1 MFGSRIREWGPL
13 DWCVAVLIVLA
24 LVAGGIYGGS
34 KLLRRCDNGLSEIDG
49 ECIGVTTKS
58 FEADDDIGSLL
69 DAIAKENDRVA
80 SESGTPYVRVA
91 LMTAFTSG
99 DRSAMTS
106 DMIRRALA
114 GSLAALEEAN
124 DGAGGPQVQ
133 LMLAPIGQQL
143 DQWKPVIAKLDTLA
157 DDKDHPLVGVTG
169 IPSSQTSTREALAE
183 LTARKLPTVGPVIN
197 ASSMNFDYFFKT
209 SPDDKEFANALRHY
223 LDTYPQGKKNGLL
236 LLDRHTGDV
245 YSRDLMRTLKAR
257 FGKDYDLTA
266 SPSLFTGSS
275 GSDEG
280 EPGIF
285 FDAVGKICN
294 QGTDT
299 VFFAGRDQDLPGF
312 IDALSDEGS
321 CTHGKPLRILK
332 TGIGLEPTL
341 TRPEVK
347 RDLRKANATI
357 VDAASFDPRWEKPG
371 SADRPAGVDDFL
383 DRFNEVRNKHTLGE
397 KPLADGYAASYYDGL
412 RLLTE
417 AMKRTFADLNKGQD
431 SEQLPTRQE
440 LYTTLSQS
448 TVNSSG
454 MLQGATGTYGFA
466 GQDTNDRWSACKP
479 VPVVEFPETR
489 HDKKLPLYRTYDD
502 GGCSRAAR

>member
-13 DWCVAVLIVLA
+13 DWCVAAVVVLA

-34 KLLRRCDNGLSEIDG
+34 KLLRKCDNGLSDIDG
-49 ECIGVTTKS
+49 QCIGVTTQS

-69 DAIAKENDRVA
+69 DAIADENDQVA

-91 LMTAFTSG
+91 LMMSFTSG
-99 DRSAMTS
+99 DKSAMTG

-114 GSLAALEEAN
+114 GSLAALKEAN
-124 DGAGGPQVQ
+124 AGAGGPQVQ
-133 LMLAPIGQQL
+133 LMLAPIGSQL
-143 DQWKPVIAKLDTLA
+143 DQWRPVVKKLDTLA
-157 DDKDHPLVGVTG
+157 ADGKHPLVGVTG
-169 IPSSQTSTREALAE
+169 IPSSQTDTKQALEELSTR
-183 LTARKLPTVGPVIN
+183 KIPTVGPVIN
-197 ASSMNFDYFFKT
+197 ASSMNFPYFFKT
-209 SPDDKEFANALRHY
+209 SPDDKEFANALRNY
-223 LDTYPQGKKNGLL
+223 LRTYPQGKKKGLL

-245 YSRDLMRTLKAR
+245 YSADLTNTLKDR
-257 FGKDYDLTA
+257 FGKDYGLTT
-266 SPSLFTGSS
+266 SSSLFTGSS

-280 EPGIF
+280 EPGLF
-285 FDAVGKICN
+285 VDAVGKICRER
-294 QGTDT
+294 TDT

-321 CTHGKPLRILK
+321 CNHGGPLRILK

-341 TRPEVK
+341 TKPEVK
-347 RDLRKANATI
+347 RDLKKAKATI
-357 VDAASFDPRWEKPG
+357 VDAASFDPGWEKAG

-383 DRFNEVRNKHTLGE
+383 DRFDELRTAHTLGE

-417 AMKRTFADLNKGQD
+417 AMKRTFAEMNKSGKT
-431 SEQLPTRQE
+431 EQLPTRQE
-440 LYTTLSQS
+440 LYTMLSQP

-466 GQDTNDRWSACKP
+466 GQDTHNRWSVCKP
-479 VPVVEFPETR
+479 VPVVEFPAPR
-489 HDKKLPLYRTYDD
+489 HDRKLSLYRTYDNGD
-502 GGCSRAAR
+502 CPG

>member
-13 DWCVAVLIVLA
+13 DWCVAVLVVLA

-34 KLLRRCDNGLSEIDG
+34 KLLRRCDDGLSDIDG
-49 ECIGVTTKS
+49 QCIGVTTQS
-58 FEADDDIGSLL
+58 FEADPDIGSLL
-69 DAIAKENDRVA
+69 DAIADENDQVA

-91 LMTAFTSG
+91 LMMAFTSG
-99 DRSAMTS
+99 DKSAMTG

-114 GSLAALEEAN
+114 GSLAALKEAN
-124 DGAGGPQVQ
+124 AGSGGPQVQ

-143 DQWKPVIAKLDTLA
+143 DQWEPVVRQLGDLA
-157 DDKDHPLVGVTG
+157 ADGKHPLVGVTG
-169 IPSSQTSTREALAE
+169 IPSSQTDTKDALRD
-183 LTARKLPTVGPVIN
+183 LTARKIPTVGPVIN

-209 SPDDKEFANALRHY
+209 SPDDKEFANALKHY
-223 LDTYPQGKKNGLL
+223 LDAYPQGKKKGLL

-245 YSRDLMRTLKAR
+245 YAKDLTTTLEQR
-257 FGKDYDLTA
+257 FGKGYGLTT
-266 SPSLFTGSS
+266 SSSLFTGSS

-285 FDAVGKICN
+285 VDAVNKICSE
-294 QGTDT
+294 GTDT

-312 IDALSDEGS
+312 IDALSDAGS
-321 CTHGKPLRILK
+321 CEREGPLRIMK

-347 RDLRKANATI
+347 RDLDKAHATI
-357 VDAASFDPRWEKPG
+357 VDAASFDPRWEKQG
-371 SADRPAGVDDFL
+371 STDRPAGVDDFL
-383 DRFNEVRNKHTLGE
+383 DQFNKLRTAHTLGE

-417 AMKRTFADLNKGQD
+417 ATKRTFAEMNQGKNTEL
-431 SEQLPTRQE
+431 LPTRQE

-448 TVNSSG
+448 TVNSAG

-466 GQDTNDRWSACKP
+466 GQGTHNRWSTCKP
-479 VPVVEFPETR
+479 VPVVEFPAKP
-489 HDKKLPLYRTYDD
+489 HDRKLPLYRTYDSGD
-502 GGCSRAAR
+502 CPG

>member
-13 DWCVAVLIVLA
+13 DWGVAVLIVLA

-34 KLLRRCDNGLSEIDG
+34 KLLRTCDNGLEDIGG
-49 ECIGVTTKS
+49 ECIGVTARS

-69 DAIAKENDRVA
+69 DAIADENDQVA
-80 SESGTPYVRVA
+80 SEGGTPYVRVA
-91 LMTAFTSG
+91 LMMAFTSG
-99 DRSAMTS
+99 DKSAMTG

-114 GSLAALEEAN
+114 GSLAALKEAN
-124 DGAGGPQVQ
+124 AGAGGPQVQ
-133 LMLAPIGQQL
+133 LMLAPVGQQL
-143 DQWKPVIAKLDTLA
+143 DQWRPVVKQLGDLA
-157 DDKDHPLVGVTG
+157 ADGKHPLVGVTG
-169 IPSSQTSTREALAE
+169 IPSSQTDTKDALTE
-183 LTARKLPTVGPVIN
+183 LTARKIPTVGPVIN

-209 SPDDKEFANALRHY
+209 APDDKEFANALEHY
-223 LDTYPQGKKNGLL
+223 LDTYPQGKKKGLL

-245 YSRDLMRTLKAR
+245 YSRDLTSTLKR
-257 FGKDYDLTA
+257 HFGKDYGLTT
-266 SPSLFTGSS
+266 SSSLFTGSS

-285 FDAVGKICN
+285 VDAVNKICSER
-294 QGTDT
+294 TDT

-312 IDALSDEGS
+312 IDALSDAGS
-321 CTHGKPLRILK
+321 CEREGPLRIMK

-341 TRPEVK
+341 TRPDVE
-347 RDLRKANATI
+347 RDLDKAHATI
-357 VDAASFDPRWEKPG
+357 VDAASFDPRWEKQG
-371 SADRPAGVDDFL
+371 ATDRPAGVDDFL
-383 DRFNEVRNKHTLGE
+383 DQFNKLKTAHTLGE

-417 AMKRTFADLNKGQD
+417 ATKRTFAEMNQGKNTEL
-431 SEQLPTRQE
+431 LPTRQE

-466 GQDTNDRWSACKP
+466 GQGTNNRWSTCKP
-479 VPVVEFPETR
+479 VPVVEFPAPR
-489 HDKKLPLYRTYDD
+489 HARKLSLYRTYDSGD
-502 GGCSRAAR
+502 CPG